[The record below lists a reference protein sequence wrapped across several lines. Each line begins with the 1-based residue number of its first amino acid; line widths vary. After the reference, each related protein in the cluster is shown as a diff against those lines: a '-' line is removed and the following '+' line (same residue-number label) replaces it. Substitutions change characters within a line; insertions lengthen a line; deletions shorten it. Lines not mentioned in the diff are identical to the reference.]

1 MVEELTYDSDKKRP
15 SSSIII
21 LRDAMCHFF
30 ILLEQGFFVFCLN
43 SKSIS
48 NGASLL
54 GFLNIIGSNL
64 NQNG

>member
-30 ILLEQGFFVFCLN
+30 ILLEQGFFVFC
-43 SKSIS
+43 SKE
-48 NGASLL
+48 LL
-54 GFLNIIGSNL
+54 VDKKTSA
-64 NQNG
+64 